1 MQIIKLI
8 QSVIYKFI
16 KMVAVKKRIA
26 WIDNVKAIA
35 IIGVVFGH
43 FNGLLFTHGRPGFDF
58 VNLLIV
64 VFNIPLFVLMSGY
77 SNYHSL
83 IKIDNIMSL
92 AKYIKN
98 AILYIALPCM
108 IPSLLVYV
116 IRDCQ
121 GVLSFTHYWFLVMLF
136 IMQVTC
142 GLCFYVSS
150 KLNRANREYI
160 AWAVFS
166 LAMIML
172 DKYSTSDLFFY
183 YLLGGIV
190 KGIEN
195 KGCYV
200 CAVPKNNFII
210 ALTCCV
216 ALCIFPFV
224 GKYQFYN
231 DTMFSLYHEG
241 KIYIWFLRVFD
252 ASLFCYVIIALTMKC
267 SSKYNLLS
275 FVGSKT
281 LGLYIYTSVLL
292 AICQRFN
299 VMLYGD
305 SMLSWLWTIGI
316 SMAAML
322 IAFLFILVLESN
334 KYTQFL
340 FFGK

>member
-1 MQIIKLI
+1 MKSIN
-8 QSVIYKFI
+8 SFS
-16 KMVAVKKRIA
+16 ANKRIA
-26 WIDNVKAIA
+26 WIDNVKFFAIWCV
-35 IIGVVFGH
+35 IFGH
-43 FNGLLFTHGRPGFDF
+43 FNGLLFTHGRPGFGF

-64 VFNIPLFVLMSGY
+64 VFNMPLFVLMSGY

-83 IKIDNIMSL
+83 IRIDNIMSL

-98 AILYIALPCM
+98 AILYIALPCI
-108 IPSLLVYV
+108 IPSLLAYV

-121 GVLSFTHYWFLVMLF
+121 GVLSFKHYWFLVMLF

-150 KLNRANREYI
+150 KLNRANREWI
-160 AWAVFS
+160 AWTVFS

-183 YLLGGIV
+183 YLLGGIA
-190 KGIEN
+190 KRIES
-195 KGCYV
+195 KGCSECTV
-200 CAVPKNNFII
+200 VKNNFMI
-210 ALTCCV
+210 ALACCV

-224 GKYQFYN
+224 GKYQFYY
-231 DTMFSLYHEG
+231 DTIYSLYHEG

-252 ASLFCYVIIALTMKC
+252 ACLFCYVIIALTMKY

-281 LGLYIYTSVLL
+281 LGLYIFTGLIID
-292 AICQRFN
+292 ICLRYKI
-299 VMLYGD
+299 MIDDD
-305 SMLSWLWTIGI
+305 SMFSWLSSTII
-316 SMAAML
+316 SFAATFVALL
-322 IAFLFILVLESN
+322 IILLLESN
-334 KYTQFL
+334 KYTRFL